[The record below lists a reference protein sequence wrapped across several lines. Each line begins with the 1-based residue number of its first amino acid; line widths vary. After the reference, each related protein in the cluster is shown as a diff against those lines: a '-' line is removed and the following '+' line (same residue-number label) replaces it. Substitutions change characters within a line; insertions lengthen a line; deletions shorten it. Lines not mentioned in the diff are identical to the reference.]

1 MPGKNG
7 LNDARK
13 NNLLVRVFTNQIVKK
28 KALEKL
34 EDWEKVSI
42 IPRGGTYRSR
52 SGQTIGILNS
62 CTVDPFLQIMYMFY
76 GLNVHQME
84 RLFESENLIAH
95 KVREVV
101 QLLLTD
107 AFVDAKYF

>member
-1 MPGKNG
+1 MPLG
-7 LNDARK
+7 
-13 NNLLVRVFTNQIVKK
+13 
-28 KALEKL
+28 KL

-42 IPRGGTYRSR
+42 IPWGGAYRSR
-52 SGQTIGILNS
+52 SGQTIEILNS
-62 CTVDPFLQIMYMFY
+62 CTVDPFLQIMSMFY

-107 AFVDAKYF
+107 AFVDAKYFWLFFPRCRSKRSRLIWN